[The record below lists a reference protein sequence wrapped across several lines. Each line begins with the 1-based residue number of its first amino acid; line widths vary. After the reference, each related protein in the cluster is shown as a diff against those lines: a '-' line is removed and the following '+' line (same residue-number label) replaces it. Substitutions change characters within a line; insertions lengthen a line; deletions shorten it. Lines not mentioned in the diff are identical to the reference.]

1 MSSLLSL
8 VFVVVIA
15 SGIVA
20 AVLRLQLRKVKLSDE
35 SWKSLVGKL
44 QKIDNHGVTAVAHDF
59 LNPREGLF
67 VLQPEQIWNA
77 VGGYAGL
84 TRMRDNAE
92 IMIALAAFVREID
105 FDSSVIVGERIR
117 RDAILLQKCVRR
129 LNLAQVR
136 HVMFGKI
143 SAGAIFDV
151 QQAAAS
157 YYLMRERLFA
167 LYKVNLDGMYPALSQ
182 AL

>member
-1 MSSLLSL
+1 MASLFALIL
-8 VFVVVIA
+8 LLVIA
-15 SGIVA
+15 SGLIVA
-20 AVLRLQLRKVKLSDE
+20 VVRAQLHKVKLSDE

-44 QKIDNHGVTAVAHDF
+44 QKIDNDGVNAVAHDF
-59 LNPREGLF
+59 LNPREGMF

-77 VGGYAGL
+77 VGGYPGL
-84 TRMRDNAE
+84 AKMRDNAE

-105 FDSSVIVGERIR
+105 FNSSVIVGERMR
-117 RDAILLQKCVRR
+117 RDAVLLRKCVRR
-129 LNLAQVR
+129 LELAQAR
-136 HVMFGKI
+136 HVMFGKVNV
-143 SAGAIFDV
+143 GAIFDI

-167 LYKVNLDGMYPALSQ
+167 LYKISLDGMYPALSQ